1 MSDQTLATPTTAST
15 SGPEVGSASGV
26 LDTAGQAGSRRRI
39 TLGRV
44 IMQVVLLLMAGISIA
59 PILVAVSTSLKSSTE
74 LALNPLGLPQNWR
87 FENYATAWTEA
98 HIGKYLLNSL
108 LVSVP
113 TLIIVLVVSSAA
125 AYAFAMLRFP
135 GRDLLFSVMLIGL
148 MMPAIGI
155 VTALSVEQ
163 QSMGLHNTRWG
174 LILAEAAITISL
186 ATFIMRSSFKDLPGE
201 LREAALIDG
210 GNEFTVF
217 SRVML
222 PLAKPSMMAVVVLTF
237 LTVWN
242 DYLLPL
248 VLINDEG
255 LRTIPLGLAYLKSAY
270 VSDVVLIA
278 ASTILAALPSIGI
291 YVVLQRQF
299 IEGIAQGS
307 IK

>member
-1 MSDQTLATPTTAST
+1 MVDGKSPQKNTRVDSKAKKKKLTPGMA
-15 SGPEVGSASGV
+15 A
-26 LDTAGQAGSRRRI
+26 L
-39 TLGRV
+39 
-44 IMQVVLLLMAGISIA
+44 QVTILLLAAVSVA

-87 FENYATAWTEA
+87 FENYATAWNEA
-98 HIGKYLLNSL
+98 HIGQYLLNSV

-113 TLIIVLVVSSAA
+113 TLILVLAVSSAA

-135 GRDLLFSVMLIGL
+135 GRNLLFGVVLIAL
-148 MMPAIGI
+148 MMPAIGFA
-155 VTALSVEQ
+155 TALSVEQ
-163 QSMGLHNTRWG
+163 QSMGLHNTRMG
-174 LILAEAAITISL
+174 RILAESAITIPL
-186 ATFIMRSSFKDLPGE
+186 AMFIMRSSFKDLPGE

-222 PLAKPSMMAVVVLTF
+222 PLARPAMMAVVVLTF

-255 LRTIPLGLAYLKSAY
+255 LRTIPLGLAYLKSTY
-270 VSDVVLIA
+270 VSNVVLIA
-278 ASTILAALPSIGI
+278 ASTILSALPSIGI

>member
-1 MSDQTLATPTTAST
+1 MVDEKSPQKNTLVVSKAKEKKLTP
-15 SGPEVGSASGV
+15 
-26 LDTAGQAGSRRRI
+26 
-39 TLGRV
+39 GRAALQV
-44 IMQVVLLLMAGISIA
+44 ILLLMAAVSVA

-87 FENYATAWTEA
+87 FENYATAWNEA
-98 HIGKYLLNSL
+98 HIGQYLLNSV

-113 TLIIVLVVSSAA
+113 TLILVLAVSSAA

-135 GRDLLFSVMLIGL
+135 GRNLLFGVVLIGL

-163 QSMGLHNTRWG
+163 QSMGLHNTRMG
-174 LILAEAAITISL
+174 LILAESAITIPL
-186 ATFIMRSSFKDLPGE
+186 AMFIMRSSFKDLPGE

-222 PLAKPSMMAVVVLTF
+222 PLARPAMMAVVVLTF

-255 LRTIPLGLAYLKSAY
+255 LRTIPLGLAYLKSTY
-270 VSDVVLIA
+270 VSNVVLIA
-278 ASTILAALPSIGI
+278 ASTILSALPSIGI